1 MKKVPVYNI
10 NGEKIGE
17 VELPIHFSF
26 IVRKDLIN
34 RAYWSVFTHSLQPY
48 GTDPLA
54 GKRKVVRWR
63 KHRRI
68 RYRTFYGWGV
78 SRVPRKILARY
89 GGGWGYIAYAGA
101 FAPFTRGGRR
111 AHPPKVEKKIYEKIN
126 KKERLKAVLS
136 AISATAK
143 KEFVVARGHRVGDIE
158 LPIVFEDKFEDIEKT
173 REVVK
178 LLEKI
183 GLKEELERTKKVKIR
198 AGKGK
203 RRGRRYK
210 KKKGPLIVVSDKDKN
225 IIKSA
230 RNIPGVDV
238 VPVKDL
244 SILHLAPGGKPGRL
258 TIWTVS
264 ALKKLEEEKL
274 FIR

>member
-1 MKKVPVYNI
+1 M
-10 NGEKIGE
+10 
-17 VELPIHFSF
+17 
-26 IVRKDLIN
+26 
-34 RAYWSVFTHSLQPY
+34 
-48 GTDPLA
+48 
-54 GKRKVVRWR
+54 
-63 KHRRI
+63 
-68 RYRTFYGWGV
+68 
-78 SRVPRKILARY
+78 
-89 GGGWGYIAYAGA
+89 
-101 FAPFTRGGRR
+101 
-111 AHPPKVEKKIYEKIN
+111 
-126 KKERLKAVLS
+126 
-136 AISATAK
+136 
-143 KEFVVARGHRVGDIE
+143 
-158 LPIVFEDKFEDIEKT
+158 
-173 REVVK
+173 K

-183 GLKEELERTKKVKIR
+183 GLREELERTKKVKIR

-203 RRGRRYK
+203 RRGRKYK

-258 TIWTVS
+258 TVWTVS